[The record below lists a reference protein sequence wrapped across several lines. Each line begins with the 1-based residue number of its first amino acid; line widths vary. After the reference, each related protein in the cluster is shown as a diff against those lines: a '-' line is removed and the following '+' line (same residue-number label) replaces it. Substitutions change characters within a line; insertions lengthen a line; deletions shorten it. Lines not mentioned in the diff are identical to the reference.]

1 MHSDRYTILFALLI
15 CVTCSVLLALTA
27 GALKPLIQRNE
38 NLDIRKNILRVL
50 NLYDGKTPMDADEME
65 TLYMQRVRVFFVD
78 DTGRTVTDPDAS
90 PDNSSPVSPVYARID
105 DTVITGYAIP
115 FSGQG
120 LWGAIQG
127 YLAVEADGETIMGI
141 TFHKH
146 NETPGLGGEI
156 DSDGFTGNFIGKK
169 IFDETGNLTSVTVF
183 KGRLPDDMSD
193 KARLHTVDGISGATR
208 TGESVTI
215 LLEKNLRRYLPFFK
229 SVREG
234 GTPFSTGV

>member
-1 MHSDRYTILFALLI
+1 MHSNRYTILFALLI

-50 NLYDGKTPMDADEME
+50 NLYDGKTRMSADEME
-65 TLYMQRVRVFFVD
+65 SLYMQRVRVFFVNEDGQMATDPGTDSGNDGAFSPVYERVD
-78 DTGRTVTDPDAS
+78 DTGTA
-90 PDNSSPVSPVYARID
+90 
-105 DTVITGYAIP
+105 GYAVP

-120 LWGAIQG
+120 LWGLIQG

-141 TFHKH
+141 TFYKH

-156 DSDGFTGNFIGKK
+156 SSDRFTGSFIGKK

-183 KGRLPDDMSD
+183 KGRIPDGMPDPM
-193 KARLHTVDGISGATR
+193 RLHTVDGISGATR
-208 TGESVTI
+208 TGESLNL
-215 LLEKNLRRYLPFFK
+215 LLEDSLRRYLLFFRH
-229 SVREG
+229 VREG
-234 GTPFSTGV
+234 GTPFSPGV